1 MRERER
7 ERDQRSEIVKLK
19 CNEQKPDT
27 RDGRKTMQKRA
38 LRTTTTTTTRNNRRQ
53 WWCERIPF
61 ETWWE
66 SLEIS
71 FLCALMKVN
80 KMRGNER
87 KSVFASFFFDYFF
100 HYTRWSKKD
109 SDEWSELWSSS
120 YLPLHFNEEAKDV
133 PSLAGTAALSTAWT
147 AKCLLV

>member
-1 MRERER
+1 MFFMRER

-27 RDGRKTMQKRA
+27 RDGRKTMKKRA
-38 LRTTTTTTTRNNRRQ
+38 LRTTTTTTTTTRNNRRRR
-53 WWCERIPF
+53 WCERIPF

-71 FLCALMKVN
+71 FLCALMKVK

-87 KSVFASFFFDYFF
+87 KSVFAAFFRLFF
-100 HYTRWSKKD
+100 SLHSLEQKRFWWMKRT
-109 SDEWSELWSSS
+109 LVVVVA
-120 YLPLHFNEEAKDV
+120 PL
-133 PSLAGTAALSTAWT
+133 TAPLQRRGKGRAFSGWHGGIKHGLDG
-147 AKCLLV
+147 